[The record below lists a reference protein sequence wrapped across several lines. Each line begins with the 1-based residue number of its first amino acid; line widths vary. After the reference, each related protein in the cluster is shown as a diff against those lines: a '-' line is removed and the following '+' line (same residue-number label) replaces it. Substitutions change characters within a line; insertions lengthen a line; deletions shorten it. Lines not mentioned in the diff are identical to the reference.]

1 MTTTYFIDALNA
13 CASDLR
19 HRAALTPA
27 ERRALADIC
36 TGAAR
41 LLAKG
46 SETAPEALW
55 HDMASAPKDGRKVI
69 ALWNA
74 GRFLAFYDVRM
85 GAWCSCATGAQV
97 FPSRWAALPPA
108 PEGSM

>member
-1 MTTTYFIDALNA
+1 MTASYFIDALNA
-13 CASDLR
+13 CAADLR
-19 HRAALTPA
+19 HRTTLTPA
-27 ERRALADIC
+27 ERQAIANIC

-41 LLAKG
+41 LLEGAA
-46 SETAPEALW
+46 TAEPSPW
-55 HDMASAPKDGRKVI
+55 KDMASAPRDGRKVI

-97 FPSRWAALPPA
+97 YPSRWAALPPT
-108 PEGSM
+108 PEGRV

>member
-1 MTTTYFIDALNA
+1 MTATYFIDALNA

-19 HRAALTPA
+19 HRQVLTAA
-27 ERRALADIC
+27 ERIAIANIC
-36 TGAAR
+36 AGAAK
-41 LLAKG
+41 LLEG
-46 SETAPEALW
+46 SKTAPEAAW
-55 HDMASAPKDGRKVI
+55 HDMASAPRDGRKVI

-97 FPSRWAALPPA
+97 FPSRWAALPPT
-108 PEGSM
+108 PEGNV